1 MLPSRLIVASF
12 KCSPTILL
20 PSPPCRVG
28 TASIP
33 PSDRLRGRRRCDL
46 FHGYGSGGR
55 ASRNGTAAAE
65 RKLIV
70 DAETR
75 ARRLAC
81 QAR

>member
-1 MLPSRLIVASF
+1 LQGGDGLD
-12 KCSPTILL
+12 
-20 PSPPCRVG
+20 
-28 TASIP
+28 P